1 MKILVTGGSGY
12 LGTYVRGF
20 FEADDFSRRLGLDI
34 RDEEAVKQVADYDA
48 VIHLAAHFDKEH
60 SGAHECYR
68 TNAEGTANV
77 IRNMRP
83 GSTFIYASTKD
94 VYGTHAEGFEFV
106 DEHTSTEYCGQS
118 AFEWSKLIGERY
130 VEYYARKQ
138 EIRACIFRLSTIFAR
153 PSEDNASGIVTH
165 YVESI
170 KHRTPIRLP
179 VEADPVRDILYVDD
193 FSRACRSFIHSKTVD
208 YGLYNLGGGRLN
220 AVSLRDII
228 KRVGAMIEIEPVI
241 QEDPSIPVPV
251 PLRYVSDITRISDE
265 LDWRPQVGI
274 DAGLRVIL

>member
-1 MKILVTGGSGY
+1 
-12 LGTYVRGF
+12 
-20 FEADDFSRRLGLDI
+20 
-34 RDEEAVKQVADYDA
+34 
-48 VIHLAAHFDKEH
+48 
-60 SGAHECYR
+60 
-68 TNAEGTANV
+68 
-77 IRNMRP
+77 MRP

-94 VYGTHAEGFEFV
+94 VYGSHAEGFEYV

-153 PSEDNASGIVTH
+153 PSEDNSPGIVTH

-193 FSRACRSFIHSKTVD
+193 FSRACRQFIHSKTVD

-228 KRVGAMIEIEPVI
+228 KRVSAMIEIEPAI

-251 PLRYVSDITRISDE
+251 PLRYVSDITRAGDE

-274 DAGLRVIL
+274 DAGLQVIL